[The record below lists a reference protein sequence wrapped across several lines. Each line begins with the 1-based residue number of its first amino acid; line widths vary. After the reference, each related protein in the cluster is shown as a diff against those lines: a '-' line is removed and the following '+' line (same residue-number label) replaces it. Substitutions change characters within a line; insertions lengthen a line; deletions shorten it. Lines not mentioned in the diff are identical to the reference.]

1 MSQAFKTVNY
11 VFDKDIT
18 TMSKADLIDAIKRVN
33 KDIADLE
40 AVGVESTHITKEIAR
55 LSDARANILAALDA

>member
-18 TMSKADLIDAIKRVN
+18 TMSKDDLIDAITRVN
-33 KDIADLE
+33 KEIADLE
-40 AVGVESTHITKEIAR
+40 AVGVESAYITKEITR

>member
-18 TMSKADLIDAIKRVN
+18 TMSKADLIAAITRVN

-40 AVGVESTHITKEIAR
+40 AVGVESAYITKEIAR